1 MLFQQKKFIIFFLLM
16 RYLPKPPST
25 KLANILGQRDKVNT
39 HTKDTLQAVVPR
51 GRVEGTLSAIKTI
64 FGGAFLK
71 LYTIL
76 CLFENQN

>member
-1 MLFQQKKFIIFFLLM
+1 M
-16 RYLPKPPST
+16 RYLPKPPSM
-25 KLANILGQRDKVNT
+25 KLAKILGQRDKVNT
-39 HTKDTLQAVVPR
+39 HSKDTLQAVVPR
-51 GRVEGTLSAIKTI
+51 GTPSAIKTN

>member
-1 MLFQQKKFIIFFLLM
+1 M
-16 RYLPKPPST
+16 RYLPKPLST
-25 KLANILGQRDKVNT
+25 KLDNILGQQDKVNT

-51 GRVEGTLSAIKTI
+51 GRVEGTPSAVKTN